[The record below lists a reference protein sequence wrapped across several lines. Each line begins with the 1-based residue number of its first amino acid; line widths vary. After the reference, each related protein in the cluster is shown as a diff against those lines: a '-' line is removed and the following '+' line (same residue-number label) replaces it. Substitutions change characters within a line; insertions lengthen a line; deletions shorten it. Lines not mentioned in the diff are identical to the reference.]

1 MNTDRT
7 SKAYIAQIQAQNII
21 ASIANG
27 TPGGAGSQGALNLG
41 KINSVLNL
49 PQPPAPTE
57 LMFAAVDVS
66 GTYRRYNICWVN
78 NATEVIDTLIEL
90 NSGTGWKT
98 YEHGPLLDPSAA
110 TLNDI
115 SGAVQVRVS
124 TISPGNML
132 SEPSNIVLI
141 IVTLNNS
148 IPVPSGLSTENSI
161 TGYGDFVISWTNN
174 APNMIDTIIE
184 INGSLYDPRRYN
196 VNDPLY
202 GTPPEV
208 VTTWPVYTH
217 APLGNA
223 NTIIVKGYEMIE
235 PRIYSATTAGIS
247 NVAYL
252 PTNGT

>member
-1 MNTDRT
+1 MNTDRS
-7 SKAYIAQIQAQNII
+7 SKAYIAQIQAQNIT

-27 TPGGAGSQGALNLG
+27 TPGGAGSQGALTLG
-41 KINSVLNL
+41 KINSVINL
-49 PQPPAPTE
+49 TQPPAPTE
-57 LMFAAVDVS
+57 LMFAVVDGS
-66 GTYRRYNICWVN
+66 GTYNICWVN
-78 NATEVIDTLIEL
+78 NATEIIDTLIEL
-90 NSGTGWKT
+90 NSGTGWIT

-110 TLNDI
+110 TLTDI

-124 TISPGNML
+124 TIGDGNII
-132 SEPSNIVLI
+132 SEPSNIVFI
-141 IVTLNNS
+141 IVNLNNA

-184 INGSLYDPRRYN
+184 INGSLYNPNRYN
-196 VNDPLY
+196 VNSPFFGL
-202 GTPPEV
+202 PPDV

-223 NTIIVKGYEMIE
+223 QTIIVKGYETIE

-247 NVAYL
+247 NVVYL
-252 PTNGT
+252 PGNGT